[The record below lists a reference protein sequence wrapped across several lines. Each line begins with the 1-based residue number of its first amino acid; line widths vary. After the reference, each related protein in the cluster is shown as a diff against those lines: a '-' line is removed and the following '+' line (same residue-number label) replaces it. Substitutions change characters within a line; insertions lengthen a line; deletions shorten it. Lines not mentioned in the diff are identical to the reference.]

1 MQEKA
6 TDEAMM
12 TPLARRSSSLR
23 IAVVI
28 CTKDR
33 PGDLDDCLQA
43 VQRVRSDATVIVIDA
58 SDDRDSEQVCR
69 KFQSSSSLV
78 LQYVIATQPGLTR
91 QRNQSIGLL
100 KEMDIDLV
108 HFLDDDTEVLP
119 GYFDAIESCFDD
131 DTVAGAGGIIL
142 NQNIGRWHGAKR
154 LFFLWGKRG
163 KVLPSG
169 RIVIGQDLESPPLA
183 LVDWLDG
190 ASMSYR
196 VAVFDEHRFDDR
208 LRGWSWGEDFD
219 FGFRV
224 SRNAHLMV
232 TADARCIHHLS
243 PLNRHSAERLGF
255 ETTLLLY
262 VWVREQQQAGMSPV
276 LFWWATFGELLM
288 RYLHGIVWKE
298 VDELAQARGVARGVR
313 EILRG
318 KATRTLG
325 E

>member
-1 MQEKA
+1 MHEKA
-6 TDEAMM
+6 THETMIAL
-12 TPLARRSSSLR
+12 PARWIPSLR
-23 IAVVI
+23 AAVVI

-33 PGDLDDCLQA
+33 PRDLGDCLRA
-43 VQRVRSDATVIVIDA
+43 VQQAWPDATVIIVDA
-58 SDDRDSEQVCR
+58 SDNHDSEQVCR
-69 KFQSSSSLV
+69 EFQSSSLV
-78 LQYVIATQPGLTR
+78 LRYVTAIQPGLTR
-91 QRNQSIGLL
+91 QRNQAIGLL
-100 KEMDIDLV
+100 KEMGVDLV
-108 HFLDDDTEVLP
+108 HFIDDDTEVLP
-119 GYFDAIESCFDD
+119 GYFGAIESCFDD

-142 NQNIGRWHGAKR
+142 NQKVGRWHAAKR
-154 LFFLWGKRG
+154 LFCLWGRRG
-163 KVLPSG
+163 RVLPSG
-169 RIVIGQDLESPPLA
+169 RIVIGQDIGSPPMA
-183 LVDWLDG
+183 FVDWLDG

-224 SRNAHLMV
+224 SRNAHLVV

-255 ETTLLLY
+255 ETTILLY
-262 VWVREQQQAGMSPV
+262 VWVREQQQHGMSPV
-276 LFWWATFGELLM
+276 MFWWATVGELLM
-288 RYLHGIVWKE
+288 RTLHGVLWRE